1 VQPRRLAVRVSRT
14 TSYGYASAARLHP
27 VCIPEPIGHVLTSSA
42 VTPYQTLVVRGFKGA
57 ARMGFC

>member
-1 VQPRRLAVRVSRT
+1 VSRP